1 LTSYDS
7 WNGNAGW
14 TRGAKAHDFVPCTP
28 PNITKYEVS
37 NDLEGPLVNA
47 TAKGYSLEL
56 TGMKQRQGRDYYDI
70 RITLT
75 QGKVD
80 TATCP

>member
-1 LTSYDS
+1 
-7 WNGNAGW
+7 
-14 TRGAKAHDFVPCTP
+14 
-28 PNITKYEVS
+28 
-37 NDLEGPLVNA
+37 LVNA